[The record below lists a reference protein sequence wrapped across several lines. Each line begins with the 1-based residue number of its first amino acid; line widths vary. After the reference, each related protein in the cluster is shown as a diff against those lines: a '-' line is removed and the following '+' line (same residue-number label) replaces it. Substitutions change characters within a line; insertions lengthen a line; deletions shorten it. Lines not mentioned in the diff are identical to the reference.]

1 MTTIDTIADRST
13 GTAVA
18 GKMYFETSTNQ
29 LIAWTGS
36 AWIELDSDGTGAAS
50 FENRWAASFDGSDKL
65 AVSDSSL
72 AINGDLTISLWFNAN
87 TFTNW
92 NYIFNLTTFATVQD
106 SKFEAR
112 SLGFYDTKLSSNTYY
127 DGWDDVGATTLQTN
141 TWYHAAVVYERT
153 SGTDSGFHTLYLN
166 GSVDKARTAVSMA
179 DLTYGETTLG
189 ESYNSER
196 FNGYMDEVAVFDAAL
211 DASDISAMYNSG
223 TPADLTLAGSYN
235 TDRTSNLKAY
245 WRMGDH
251 SSDSASDGTAIAS
264 ITDSSGNA
272 VNLSQS
278 TATNQPAFSD
288 LTGETIYA

>member
-1 MTTIDTIADRST
+1 MQAP
-13 GTAVA
+13 
-18 GKMYFETSTNQ
+18 
-29 LIAWTGS
+29 
-36 AWIELDSDGTGAAS
+36 
-50 FENRWAASFDGSDKL
+50 
-65 AVSDSSL
+65 
-72 AINGDLTISLWFNAN
+72 N
-87 TFTNW
+87 T
-92 NYIFNLTTFATVQD
+92 
-106 SKFEAR
+106 EAR
-112 SLGFYDTKLSSNTYY
+112 SLGFYNSKLSSNVYY

-153 SGTDSGFHTLYLN
+153 SGTNSGFHTLYLN
-166 GSVDKARTAVSMA
+166 GSVDKARTAVSMK
-179 DLTYGETTLG
+179 DIHLTYGETTLG

-251 SSDSASDGTAIAS
+251 SNDSASDGTAIAS

-288 LTGETIYA
+288 LTGETIYV